1 LRAPHPNCMYRW
13 MNYVSGPAVN
23 AEIAERKGQAPANQ
37 RACDL
42 TTDPAFCDTYRAADE
57 DLFKDVHFWTTPLRD
72 CGDARGDECTTYAD
86 WERAWDEV
94 MGR

>member
-1 LRAPHPNCMYRW
+1 MYRW
-13 MNYVSGPAVN
+13 MNYVSEPAVN
-23 AEIAERKGQAPANQ
+23 AELAERTGQAPANQ

-57 DLFKDVHFWTTPLRD
+57 DLFQHVHFWTTPLRD
-72 CGDARGDECTTYAD
+72 CGDARGEECTTYGD

-94 MGR
+94 MRR